1 MAGGTAQ
8 PYLCLCW
15 VWELWQHPRAGS
27 MLLATSFCTLS
38 CDLVGEWLDLVYTEL
53 PGLNPKQLQGSDQK
67 AQPCGASRQNC
78 LLGVVP
84 AGQVTWRAPCCP
96 SWIKLGQE
104 VSRSLLSYILTA
116 ADHLST
122 RQLHLSSRVKTL
134 SLKHQLRSIWRPAE
148 VLPMNSGQVTK
159 LRARPWLRSALVTA
173 GRDT

>member
-1 MAGGTAQ
+1 
-8 PYLCLCW
+8 
-15 VWELWQHPRAGS
+15 

-134 SLKHQLRSIWRPAE
+134 SLKQPAE
-148 VLPMNSGQVTK
+148 VYLASSRGAAHELWPSNKAEGQ
-159 LRARPWLRSALVTA
+159 ALAQVRT
-173 GRDT
+173 GHCWPRHLSSSPDCSLLHQPHL